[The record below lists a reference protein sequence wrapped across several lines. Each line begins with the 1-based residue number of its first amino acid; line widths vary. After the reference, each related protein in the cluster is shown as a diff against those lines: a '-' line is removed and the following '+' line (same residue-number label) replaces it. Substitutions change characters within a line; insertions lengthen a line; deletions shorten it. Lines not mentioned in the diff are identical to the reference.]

1 MATEAYDVVRS
12 LRELLQSQERT
23 DSVRVQTALQAMQ
36 FAQTKKMQ
44 DVQLAGQQIQFLQ
57 TVNTQQMKSI
67 AATFVNDTGFGRL
80 YSPTEDEE
88 ERTTA
93 VEKAFETL
101 TKASNISKKT
111 GENKGGYGFSGEDAN
126 RIVAALWAHKAGSHD
141 EILSI
146 ASELNTKLSPSYKL
160 TKGSDDYKF
169 VNAFVSGGYLSPT
182 EFEYGVQESG
192 QLKAAGKVV
201 QNTEDIAAEMYEYGR
216 GEFEIQRDIGEYK
229 EPPMDWDTLS
239 EEFKKKG
246 QITERLDSD
255 ISPQVNE
262 LKQLSASIY
271 KKQSDKSLIE
281 LELDNLKE
289 LSRSNLIND
298 EQAQRLESIPLQ
310 IETFDEDISDLNEK
324 ISIRRKDLSVSSAIA
339 AKQQLQE
346 TQTKSGMRYAS
357 EVDIKELSELLA
369 GYDPSIMEDIV
380 AGKPGKIFMES
391 ISLGGK
397 LEDAPMSAKFKL
409 WALAKK
415 IQESKDIGTFKTII
429 KEDFLGKEPD
439 VPGYRKDLTPFWK
452 KENLGFSLKE

>member
-12 LRELLQSQERT
+12 LRELLQSKERT
-23 DSVRVQTALQAMQ
+23 EQFKVQTALQAMQ

-44 DVQLAGQQIQFLQ
+44 DVQLAGQQLQFLQ
-57 TVNTQQMKSI
+57 TVNTQMMKST
-67 AATFVNDTGFGRL
+67 AATFVNNTGFGLL

-101 TKASNISKKT
+101 TKAPKINKKT
-111 GENKGGYGFSGEDAN
+111 GENTGGYGFSGEDAN

-146 ASELNTKLSPSYKL
+146 ASELNTKLTSREAL
-160 TKGSDDYKF
+160 GSKDKKF
-169 VNAFVSGGYLSPT
+169 VESFVSAGYLSQS
-182 EFEYGVQESG
+182 EYEYGFQESG
-192 QLKAAGKVV
+192 EIASAAKIVK
-201 QNTEDIAAEMYEYGR
+201 NTEDIAAEMYEYGR
-216 GEFEIQRDIGEYK
+216 GEFEIQRDIGMYE
-229 EPPMDWDTLS
+229 EPPLDWSSTV

-246 QITERLDSD
+246 EISERLDSD

-262 LKQLSASIY
+262 LKQLSTSIS

-281 LELDNLKE
+281 LELDNLRE
-289 LSRSNLIND
+289 LSEANLIND

-357 EVDIKELSELLA
+357 EVDLKQLSELLA

-391 ISLGGK
+391 ISFGGK
-397 LEDAPMSAKFKL
+397 LEDAPMSDKFKL
-409 WALAKK
+409 WGLAKK
-415 IQESKDIGTFKTII
+415 IQETKDIGTFKTIM
-429 KEDFLGKEPD
+429 KEDVLGQEPEI
-439 VPGYRKDLTPFWK
+439 PGYRK
-452 KENLGFSLKE
+452 

>member
-23 DSVRVQTALQAMQ
+23 EQFKVQTALQAMQ

-67 AATFVNDTGFGRL
+67 AAKFINNTGFGRL

-88 ERTTA
+88 ERASA
-93 VEKAFETL
+93 VEDAVDTL
-101 TKASNISKKT
+101 TKAPKINKK
-111 GENKGGYGFSGEDAN
+111 GENTGGYGFSGEDAN

-141 EILSI
+141 EILSV
-146 ASELNTKLSPSYKL
+146 ASELNTKLSPSYEL
-160 TKGSDDYKF
+160 PVGSDDYKF

-182 EFEYGVQESG
+182 EFEHGFQESG
-192 QLKAAGKVV
+192 EIASAAKIVK
-201 QNTEDIAAEMYEYGR
+201 NTEDIAAEMYEYGR
-216 GEFEIQRDIGEYK
+216 GEFEIQRDIGMYE
-229 EPPMDWDTLS
+229 EPPLDWDTLS

-281 LELDNLKE
+281 LELDNLRE
-289 LSRSNLIND
+289 LSESNLIND

-357 EVDIKELSELLA
+357 EVDLKQLSELLA

-391 ISLGGK
+391 ISFGGK
-397 LEDAPMSAKFKL
+397 LEDAPMSDKFKL
-409 WALAKK
+409 WGLAKK
-415 IQESKDIGTFKTII
+415 IQETKDIGTFKTIM
-429 KEDFLGKEPD
+429 KEDVLGQEPEI
-439 VPGYRKDLTPFWK
+439 PGYRK
-452 KENLGFSLKE
+452 

>member
-67 AATFVNDTGFGRL
+67 AAKFINNTGFGRL

-88 ERTTA
+88 ERASA
-93 VEKAFETL
+93 VEDAVDTL
-101 TKASNISKKT
+101 TKAPKINKK
-111 GENKGGYGFSGEDAN
+111 GENTGGYGFSGEDAN

-141 EILSI
+141 EILSV
-146 ASELNTKLSPSYKL
+146 ASELNTKLSPSYEL
-160 TKGSDDYKF
+160 PVGSDDYKF

-182 EFEYGVQESG
+182 EFEHGFQESG
-192 QLKAAGKVV
+192 EIASAAKIVK
-201 QNTEDIAAEMYEYGR
+201 NTEDIAAEMYEYGR
-216 GEFEIQRDIGEYK
+216 GEFEIQRDIGMYE
-229 EPPMDWDTLS
+229 EPPLDWDNLS

-281 LELDNLKE
+281 LELDNLRE
-289 LSRSNLIND
+289 LSESNLIND

-357 EVDIKELSELLA
+357 EVDLKQLSELLA

-391 ISLGGK
+391 ISFGGK
-397 LEDAPMSAKFKL
+397 LEDAPMSDKFKL
-409 WALAKK
+409 WGLAKK
-415 IQESKDIGTFKTII
+415 IQETKDIGTFKTIM
-429 KEDFLGKEPD
+429 KEDVLGQEPEI
-439 VPGYRKDLTPFWK
+439 PGYRK
-452 KENLGFSLKE
+452 

>member
-1 MATEAYDVVRS
+1 MATEAYHVVRS
-12 LRELLQSQERT
+12 LRELLQSGERR
-23 DSVRVQTALQAMQ
+23 DKDRVQTALQAMQ

-67 AATFVNDTGFGRL
+67 AAKFINNTGFGRL

-88 ERTTA
+88 ERASA
-93 VEKAFETL
+93 VEDAVDTL
-101 TKASNISKKT
+101 TKAPKINKK
-111 GENKGGYGFSGEDAN
+111 GENTGGYGFSGEDAN

-141 EILSI
+141 EILSV
-146 ASELNTKLSPSYKL
+146 ASELNTKLSPSYEL
-160 TKGSDDYKF
+160 PVGSDDYKF

-182 EFEYGVQESG
+182 EFEHGFQESG
-192 QLKAAGKVV
+192 EIASAAKIVK
-201 QNTEDIAAEMYEYGR
+201 NTEDIAAEMYEYGR
-216 GEFEIQRDIGEYK
+216 GEFEIQRDIGMYE
-229 EPPMDWDTLS
+229 EPPLDWDTLS

-246 QITERLDSD
+246 QITERRDSD

-281 LELDNLKE
+281 LELDNLRE
-289 LSRSNLIND
+289 LSESNLIND

-357 EVDIKELSELLA
+357 EVDLKQLSELLA

-391 ISLGGK
+391 ISFGGK
-397 LEDAPMSAKFKL
+397 LEDAPMSDKFKL
-409 WALAKK
+409 WDMLKM
-415 IQESKDIGTFKTII
+415 IQ
-429 KEDFLGKEPD
+429 
-439 VPGYRKDLTPFWK
+439 
-452 KENLGFSLKE
+452 